1 MVLFTDKSRPVIVKL
16 KSTLLIK
23 NWRSLVWG
31 QCFHLVADEAQIF
44 LYTRLLIFKAALVYF
59 RARRSWRTSTR
70 WSTTRSKSTGSSTRR
85 PNSSFLPPSFVSLDS
100 FGSFLLI
107 LNVLIYPI
115 LFFIQIPRC
124 FVELCYL
131 PYFVCPDE
139 FLKSFGFAICDY
151 YFLKINAFNG
161 AFWYPN
167 WGAAN

>member
-1 MVLFTDKSRPVIVKL
+1 MVALFADKSRPVIVKL

-44 LYTRLLIFKAALVYF
+44 LYTRLLIFKATLVYF
-59 RARRSWRTSTR
+59 RVRRSWRTSTR

-107 LNVLIYPI
+107 LNVLIYPK
-115 LFFIQIPRC
+115 LFFHPNSEMFC
-124 FVELCYL
+124 GTLL
-131 PYFVCPDE
+131 PPLFCLSRWV
-139 FLKSFGFAICDY
+139 FKKLWICHLWLLL
-151 YFLKINAFNG
+151 FENKCV
-161 AFWYPN
+161 
-167 WGAAN
+167 